1 MLTKCIKGFV
11 LASLLAAL
19 SMSGSLYGQIL
30 NGNIIGNVTDPDGA
44 VVVGASVTLR
54 SELTQVERI
63 LSTESDGNYLFSSLP
78 PTSYTVE
85 VEIAGFNRYVNTG
98 VVVGSGRTVRVDV
111 QLEVGDVA
119 TEISVT
125 AEAAVIVTET
135 ADVST
140 VRAGKYWTRNPGA
153 QNTGVTF
160 GQPTVSRAGGYFGY
174 HGTREGAAHMS
185 MDGVELDAY
194 RLYLSSY
201 AVDEV
206 KVTHTVAPANFQ
218 TPVNIQIVSKRG
230 TNSYHGRIE
239 GTLTNNALRA
249 NNPRN
254 HTRPAGTGTWEAGFV
269 LNGPAWIPK
278 IYDGRN
284 RSYWMFTYLT
294 RKNNAGDRQVSQLHP
309 EAAWRSGDLSSFK
322 AGQLIDPVTGMDF
335 PGNIIPAD
343 RIHPIAVKLNTYLR
357 DPIPGTNRAPGIWT
371 YLASGGRKINYR
383 FDHKVTET
391 FEVLTSYA
399 EHSDSW
405 DGEGGFNDRSVY
417 NWSGPFHQNCC
428 AKTFA
433 LGTTSTL
440 SPTLVNEFRI
450 GFYNCASCN
459 VYRNYTRGGNP
470 QDTVDWAAARLKDL
484 GLTGIEPPI
493 SSEASSGPNF
503 RIDGFTP
510 FNGWG
515 TNLTRT
521 YQWTV
526 SDSLSWYK
534 GKHSVQA
541 GFEIRRP
548 TDESN
553 RVWSTNWGSQ
563 NFTGRFTGNPY
574 ADFLLGMPTSMG
586 KSNLRPIIVRQAHL
600 LGFFITDTFRALP
613 NLTLS
618 FGMRYDYSSP
628 TTDELGL
635 HYTYDPERNAI
646 VVPDDFAMG
655 FIDPLWVLD
664 RNPVIT
670 AKDAGLP
677 KGLWNADKNNFQP
690 RVGLAWRP
698 NFDDK
703 LVIRAGY
710 GMYAIMQRITRLEF
724 LETGG
729 PFALSY
735 NFNNVDNSS
744 GRPQPIFTWPVGL
757 PDPSV
762 LGAPPIPSLSFVNP
776 DSVWPYTQQGNIS
789 IESEVGGQ
797 RARVS
802 YIWSKETQMFYRRDI
817 NVPMPQEGVPWS
829 DDRRLVRNYNSI
841 SETHNGGGAT
851 YHAFEAV
858 IYPRNV
864 FGFSGEIG
872 FAWSKQMTDVPEVRF
887 NSNRGNG
894 TENPHCRRCDR
905 AESSAV
911 SPVRTVNYVHWQVPF
926 GRGQRFGSGI
936 SGIMNQ
942 ILGGWE
948 LSTQTDL
955 LSGQGVS
962 VSYTGTDPSGLGR
975 SGGRPDLVG
984 TWKSWEKADG
994 NDDDWYNAGAF
1005 AVPANNIGRYG
1016 NSGRNILRAPN
1027 VFSMALGVFK
1037 NFPIGENV
1045 NVLFSSQISNP
1056 FNYASWGYNP
1066 NQPAFNINSPTAT
1079 RLPGL
1084 RAGMRNARFN
1094 IGIEF

>member
-1 MLTKCIKGFV
+1 MLSKTFKGFV

-44 VVVGASVTLR
+44 VVVGATVVLR
-54 SELTQVERI
+54 SELTAVERT
-63 LSTESDGNYLFSSLP
+63 LTTESDGNYLFSTIP
-78 PTSYTVE
+78 PAGYTVE
-85 VEIAGFNRYVNTG
+85 VEMAGFNRFINTG
-98 VVVGSGRTVRVDV
+98 VVVGAGRTVRVDV
-111 QLEVGDVA
+111 QLEVGDIA

-140 VRAGKYWTRNPGA
+140 VRAGKYWTRNPSA

-160 GQPTVSRAGGYFGY
+160 GQPTVSQAGGYFGY
-174 HGTREGAAHMS
+174 HGTREGSAHMS
-185 MDGVELDAY
+185 MDGAELDAY
-194 RLYLSSY
+194 RQYLSSY

-239 GTLTNNALRA
+239 GMMRNNVLNA

-254 HTRPAGTGTWEAGFV
+254 HTRPVGTGTWEAGFV

-284 RSYWMFTYLT
+284 SSYWMLTYIT
-294 RKNNAGDRQVSQLHP
+294 FKNNAGDRQVSQLHP
-309 EAAWRSGDLSSFK
+309 DAAWRTGDLSSF
-322 AGQLIDPVTGMDF
+322 GTQLVDPLTGMDF

-357 DPIPGTNRAPGIWT
+357 DPVPGTNRVPGIWT
-371 YLASGGRKINYR
+371 YLAAGGRRINYR

-399 EHSDSW
+399 EHSQQW
-405 DGEGGFNDRSVY
+405 DGAGGFNDRSVY
-417 NWSGPFHQNCC
+417 DWAGPFHQSCC

-433 LGTTSTL
+433 LGTTNTL

-470 QDTVDWAAARLKDL
+470 ADTVAWAEARLKDL
-484 GLTGIEPPI
+484 GLTGITAPD
-493 SSEASSGPNF
+493 SGEASSGPNF
-503 RIDGFTP
+503 QIAGFTP

-553 RVWSTNWGSQ
+553 RVWSTNWGTQTFS
-563 NFTGRFTGNPY
+563 GAFTGNPY
-574 ADFLLGMPTSMG
+574 ADFLLGMPTTMAKG
-586 KSNLRPIIVRQAHL
+586 NLRPIIVKQAHSIGL
-600 LGFFITDTFRALP
+600 FITDTFRVLP

-618 FGMRYDYSSP
+618 YGVRYDVSSP

-635 HYTYDPERNAI
+635 HYTYDPSRNAI

-670 AKDAGLP
+670 ADQAGLP
-677 KGLWNADKNNFQP
+677 KGLWRTDKDNIQP
-690 RVGLAWRP
+690 RFGMAWRP

-710 GMYAIMQRITRLEF
+710 GMYTIMQRLTRLDF
-724 LETGG
+724 VETGG

-735 NFNNVDNSS
+735 TFDNVDSSS
-744 GRPQPIFTWPVGL
+744 GRAQPTFMWPVGL
-757 PDPSV
+757 PDAAA

-776 DSVWPYTQQGNIS
+776 DSVWPYTQQANIS
-789 IESEVGGQ
+789 IENEVGGQ

-817 NVPMPQEGVPWS
+817 NLPMPQAGVAWS
-829 DDRRLVRNYNSI
+829 NDRRLVNNYNSI
-841 SETHNGGGAT
+841 NETHNGGGAT

-872 FAWSKQMTDVPEVRF
+872 MAWSKQMTDVVEVRF
-887 NSNRGNG
+887 NSNRGNAN
-894 TENPHCRRCDR
+894 ENPHCRRCDR

-911 SPVRTVNYVHWQVPF
+911 APFRTVNYVHWQVPY

-936 SGIMNQ
+936 SGVMNQ

-948 LSTQTDL
+948 LSTQTNI

-962 VSYTGTDPSGLGR
+962 TRFTGPDPSGLGKR
-975 SGGRPDLVG
+975 GGRPDLVG
-984 TWKSWEKADG
+984 TWKSWVKPDG
-994 NDDDWYNAGAF
+994 SDDDWYNAGAF
-1005 AVPANNIGRYG
+1005 AVPGDNIGRFG
-1016 NSGRNILRAPN
+1016 NAGRNILRAPN
-1027 VFSMALGVFK
+1027 VFSMALGLFK
-1037 NFPIGENV
+1037 NFPIGENM
-1045 NVLFSSQISNP
+1045 NILFSSQINNP
-1056 FNYASWGYNP
+1056 FNYASWGYSP
-1066 NQPAFNINSPTAT
+1066 NQPTFNINSPTAT

-1084 RAGMRNARFN
+1084 RAGMRSARFN
-1094 IGIEF
+1094 LAFEF